1 MLDAN
6 ILIRAVLENRVR
18 RILEK
23 YAGSVSFFIPE
34 YAYAEAEE

>member
-6 ILIRAVLENRVR
+6 ILIRAVVGHRVR

-23 YAGSVSFFIPE
+23 YADNASFFVPE
-34 YAYAEAEE
+34 SAYLEPD